1 MNAKKALCDLERTI
15 LRQHI
20 YLAKATG
27 DKYLLFLHR
36 LTTRTLLVNLD
47 TMRIILERG
56 QISNIIGGGMPCKCN
71 CNLSLCKGY

>member
-1 MNAKKALCDLERTI
+1 MDIKKAICDLERTI

-20 YLAKATG
+20 HLAKATG

-47 TMRIILERG
+47 AMRIILEREG
-56 QISNIIGGGMPCKCN
+56 K
-71 CNLSLCKGY
+71 LWLKG